1 MSFEKK
7 EQNEVKIFGCVFSL
21 VIIQGKLIRRVMT
34 PISRTYIFDKSTDD
48 FFMKFYRTRETDG
61 SAGQTF
67 DLGSQGQIVTLS
79 GQHADGKRVSSA
91 RNSRQVSSVRGPK
104 V

>member
-7 EQNEVKIFGCVFSL
+7 EQNEVIIFGCVFSL

-67 DLGSQGQIVTLS
+67 DSGSQGQIVTLNVLS
-79 GQHADGKRVSSA
+79 KNLTSQMLLL
-91 RNSRQVSSVRGPK
+91 Q
-104 V
+104 

>member
-1 MSFEKK
+1 MKQSAGNINGRTSRFFKQPK
-7 EQNEVKIFGCVFSL
+7 VV
-21 VIIQGKLIRRVMT
+21 T

-67 DLGSQGQIVTLS
+67 DSGSQGQIVTLNVLS
-79 GQHADGKRVSSA
+79 KNLTSQMLLLR
-91 RNSRQVSSVRGPK
+91 
-104 V
+104 

>member
-34 PISRTYIFDKSTDD
+34 PISRTYKSTDD

-67 DLGSQGQIVTLS
+67 DSGSQGQIVTLNVLS
-79 GQHADGKRVSSA
+79 KNLTSQMLLLR
-91 RNSRQVSSVRGPK
+91 
-104 V
+104 

>member
-7 EQNEVKIFGCVFSL
+7 EQNEVKIFGCVFNL
-21 VIIQGKLIRRVMT
+21 VIIQGKLIRSVMT

-67 DLGSQGQIVTLS
+67 DSGSQGQIVTLNVLS
-79 GQHADGKRVSSA
+79 KNLTSQMLLLR
-91 RNSRQVSSVRGPK
+91 
-104 V
+104 

>member
-21 VIIQGKLIRRVMT
+21 VIIQGKLMT
-34 PISRTYIFDKSTDD
+34 TISRTYIFDKSTDD

-67 DLGSQGQIVTLS
+67 DSGSQGQIVTLNVLS
-79 GQHADGKRVSSA
+79 KNLTSQMLLLW
-91 RNSRQVSSVRGPK
+91 
-104 V
+104 

>member
-61 SAGQTF
+61 FAGQTF
-67 DLGSQGQIVTLS
+67 DSGFSRVQIVTLNVLS
-79 GQHADGKRVSSA
+79 KNLTSQMLLLW
-91 RNSRQVSSVRGPK
+91 
-104 V
+104 